1 MLADIMQWLR
11 WAYSWFPALELSHPT
26 VSFRRR
32 ARFAGFGGGGGAG
45 TGLSDHAFH
54 DYVIT

>member
-1 MLADIMQWLR
+1 MQWLR

-32 ARFAGFGGGGGAG
+32 ARFAGFGGEEEEGE